1 MHEEIL
7 FSNLILLPYL
17 YDFAQ
22 SSIIIILKIFIII
35 LTNLTITSLRIEAT
49 KSLSYSQLYPIYPRE
64 TIADFYYLGIF
75 LDKGEIFISFYGKEN
90 LPDAMKSK
98 WGTNIILLFIF
109 SSFISWFPSW
119 YDCLGKNLPTNGN
132 STDIPLTIQF

>member
-17 YDFAQ
+17 YDFAL

-64 TIADFYYLGIF
+64 TIADFYDLGIF

-98 WGTNIILLFIF
+98 
-109 SSFISWFPSW
+109 
-119 YDCLGKNLPTNGN
+119 
-132 STDIPLTIQF
+132 